1 VEVLA
6 LSSRKKIIV
15 YLFPKEYEK
24 VQLFRQ
30 HYSKMTRVDISN
42 SEAVRRL
49 LVPTFEKNPQIFEL
63 KVEGA
68 DNLIPK
74 SETELNEER
83 TKIEEA
89 EAYLKTVNEEW
100 DKRKNDLK
108 WKRRTYSFIKNSP
121 EYAQHPLGQK
131 LLLKFEKAEHV
142 H

>member
-1 VEVLA
+1 

>member
-1 VEVLA
+1 M
-6 LSSRKKIIV
+6 SSRKKIIV